1 MSTTVP
7 PAAGR
12 LLIRISMGV
21 PTTVL
26 GLAGAVTEGWPVL
39 AWGAVLAVVG
49 ASGLTWMHRSCGD
62 VVPGIAHPATGACA
76 LATVPAVLSGAMV
89 LGAAGGLLVMGLL
102 TAGSVAFALWLPA
115 DQVGTPASRA
125 GAPAPSVPDDD
136 VLRQVLRAATTAR
149 LLDEWR
155 VFQDRLDRGIPA
167 GLAEVRFRA
176 ALIDELATR
185 DPAGTARWLVDD
197 PTGPPERHIHREPG
211 TDD

>member
-1 MSTTVP
+1 MPTTVP

-12 LLIRISMGV
+12 LLIRVSIGV
-21 PTTVL
+21 PATVL

-49 ASGLTWMHRSCGD
+49 ASGLAWLHRSCGD
-62 VVPGIAHPATGACA
+62 VVPDLAHPATGACA

-89 LGAAGGLLVMGLL
+89 LEAAGGLLVMVLMV
-102 TAGSVAFALWLPA
+102 AGSVAFGLWLPGDRVA
-115 DQVGTPASRA
+115 TPASRS
-125 GAPAPSVPDDD
+125 GAPATPVPDDAA
-136 VLRQVLRAATTAR
+136 LREVLRAATTAR

-155 VFQDRLDRGIPA
+155 ALQDRLDQGIPA
-167 GLAEVRFRA
+167 GLAQVRLRA

-197 PTGPPERHIHREPG
+197 PTGPPERHIRREPG
-211 TDD
+211 GCD